1 MGAVYEVEETSVEA
15 PFVMKVVH
23 PELLRPGSHAAE
35 RMRQEAKTQAR
46 LDHKNIV
53 RVYRAGVTAES
64 PPLPFYVMDRL
75 SGYTV
80 RHVLH
85 WHRSK
90 GMLVPLS
97 WVFWI
102 SANLLQALE
111 HAHKNGVIHRDVKPD
126 NIFIHHADGQRP
138 IAKLLDFGIMAAVSE
153 LADKTRLT
161 AGGFAGT
168 YTHAAPEQ
176 LQGAPPAPAMD
187 IYAAGMVLYQLL
199 AGRHPFED
207 RKTPEAIIQAHVLE
221 TPPPISERPGLH
233 PKLQR
238 LVLQMLAKDPKQ
250 RPGSAQEALN
260 ELARIKTEWMQQ
272 SSDGSDVIDFQ
283 FDADIGER
291 WPTNVNGNDDFS
303 LGSAT
308 SGEGVRRPSR
318 QPASAALLG
327 EPELGNIRPLE
338 LPSTHDGKISVPTRT
353 GWGRTF
359 VASAPIRATHV
370 LFAALGFALLT
381 VVVAWYWMHANR
393 DSRIP
398 GESPASSA
406 AAAIA
411 TPSLSVTAPAAV
423 TITAPA
429 REDPAGGGTIE
440 HSAPVYAAGQTPPV
454 PPSSRVPAKRS
465 PSLAKTVGPRQSP
478 PAEPLTRP
486 KSPGGAEDP
495 MEP

>member
-15 PFVMKVVH
+15 PFVMKVIH
-23 PELLRPGSHAAE
+23 PELLRPGSHAAD

-46 LDHKNIV
+46 LNHKNIV

-80 RHVLH
+80 RHVLG

-102 SANLLQALE
+102 GSNLLQALE

-126 NIFIHHADGQRP
+126 NIFIHHAEGQKP

-153 LADKTRLT
+153 FADKTRLT

-176 LQGAPPAPAMD
+176 LQGAPPSPAMD
-187 IYAAGMVLYQLL
+187 IYAVGMVLYQLL

-207 RKTPEAIIQAHVLE
+207 RKTPEAIVHAHLLHM
-221 TPPPISERPGLH
+221 PPPISERPGLH
-233 PKLQR
+233 PKLER
-238 LVLQMLAKDPKQ
+238 LVFQMLAKDPKQ
-250 RPGSAQEALN
+250 RPKSAQEALN

-291 WPTNVNGNDDFS
+291 WPTNVNGDDDFS
-303 LGSAT
+303 LESGSEEAQ
-308 SGEGVRRPSR
+308 RRGSR
-318 QPASAALLG
+318 RPASAALLEG
-327 EPELGNIRPLE
+327 PELANIRPLE
-338 LPSTHDGKISVPTRT
+338 LPGSHDGKSSVPTRS
-353 GWGRTF
+353 GWGHT
-359 VASAPIRATHV
+359 VGAKAPVRITQV
-370 LFAALGFALLT
+370 LFAALGFAILT
-381 VVVAWYWMHANR
+381 VFVAWYWTRGSTERNAPREAFPSTSGALASPSLTMLPPIPTVPAPPAADHAGI
-393 DSRIP
+393 DSHAQ
-398 GESPASSA
+398 PAATSSA
-406 AAAIA
+406 SQPL
-411 TPSLSVTAPAAV
+411 PSASINRP
-423 TITAPA
+423 
-429 REDPAGGGTIE
+429 
-440 HSAPVYAAGQTPPV
+440 
-454 PPSSRVPAKRS
+454 PAKRA
-465 PSLAKTVGPRQSP
+465 PSLAKPGAPRQSP
-478 PAEPLTRP
+478 LTEPAIPSK
-486 KSPGGAEDP
+486 KSAGESEDVLKP
-495 MEP
+495 